1 MKKVLRV
8 MPDDNSC
15 MFTSV
20 GGAIPIADPSG
31 ILRKEIAEYILNH
44 PQEYTKAILGEEP
57 ARYVRR
63 MRDKDTWGGAIELS
77 ILSDIYKIQICSV
90 DVKASGLHCSTTRP
104 STKCGPLTNADV
116 QSLRIDKFGEN
127 MDTRCIVLYS
137 GIHYDRIAFTMDLSH
152 PVEFDVTQ
160 WSTDDDEVLAMAV
173 RLAEKLNRMHYYTD
187 TTDFVIKCEVCN
199 WIGQGTKEA
208 AAHEKETGHSRFGE
222 MAIQ

>member
-1 MKKVLRV
+1 MTVLRV

-20 GGAIPIADPSG
+20 GGAIPIADPSA
-31 ILRKEIAEYILNH
+31 ILREKIADYILNH
-44 PQEYTKAILGEEP
+44 PEEYTKAILGDEP
-57 ARYVRR
+57 SRYVRR
-63 MRDKDTWGGAIELS
+63 MKEKDTWGGAIELS

-90 DVKASGLHCSTTRP
+90 DVKVSHTSPTNFPASSANTL
-104 STKCGPLTNADV
+104 

-160 WSTDDDEVLAMAV
+160 WSTDDDDILQKAV
-173 RLAEKLNRMHYYTD
+173 QLAEKLNSMHYYTD

-199 WIGQGTKEA
+199 WIGQGTKDA
-208 AAHEKETGHSRFGE
+208 ATHEKEVGHSQFVE
-222 MAIQ
+222 MAIK